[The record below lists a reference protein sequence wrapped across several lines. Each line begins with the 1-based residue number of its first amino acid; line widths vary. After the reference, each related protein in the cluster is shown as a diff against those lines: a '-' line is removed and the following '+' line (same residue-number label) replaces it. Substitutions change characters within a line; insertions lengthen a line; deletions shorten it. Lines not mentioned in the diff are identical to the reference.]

1 MRAVCIEDRMEARIQ
16 RYRILKEE
24 MSGMSKAVDGPK
36 TWEQS
41 CSFDGILTGE
51 GSWDT
56 GYKVR
61 QWPRLLFFPFKK
73 NKGTIAIGIPHLR
86 FER

>member
-51 GSWDT
+51 GS
-56 GYKVR
+56 
-61 QWPRLLFFPFKK
+61 
-73 NKGTIAIGIPHLR
+73 
-86 FER
+86 